1 MTISLRSAIPAL
13 LCVVG
18 VVGVAGVAGAQG
30 TTPAA
35 ATAAP
40 ACDPGVSQAVAKAT
54 LYLQQAATSVKA
66 KQDASKPL
74 KLAITALTSPAK
86 DSKETADSV
95 GRAYYLGQA
104 YILLLE
110 QPGVT
115 ISGPRSSYGIATD
128 PSAHIDLL
136 AAADTA
142 FNLVEAAQP
151 GCNKEISEWRE
162 QKPWLDAVRAAI
174 DAVNSQQYDSAS
186 VLANRALSIDRR
198 APYAYTVLASVA
210 SSKNDYPA
218 AIAMMRKALAAASAD
233 TIYEDARQ
241 NSMYDLANTL
251 FTQYDAASAADKE
264 SIGRQSIEAWK
275 TYIAQGKND
284 ARIARGELV
293 ASQIAL
299 ALKDTAEYPKI
310 YAPVIADPAKYGDH
324 SVLNA
329 GVIATQAN
337 RTADAV
343 TLFSAVATR
352 NPYQRDALKS
362 LAASYVGE
370 KQPEKVAPV
379 VDKLVLLDPN
389 NASNWLLYAY
399 GYSGLLKSTKDK
411 ALTKAYTDSLIK
423 YNTKSEKMTP
433 NLEVTEFT
441 VDSTAKTAVL
451 AGTIENRGAAA
462 KSYTINVEFL
472 DKTGAVVGSQS
483 VTVGP
488 VAPKASMP
496 FKATA
501 TATGVAGYRYQPIV

>member
-13 LCVVG
+13 LCI
-18 VVGVAGVAGAQG
+18 AGIAGAQG
-30 TTPAA
+30 TPPGAA
-35 ATAAP
+35 SAAP

-74 KLAITALTSPAK
+74 KLAIGALTAPTK
-86 DSKETADSV
+86 DTKELADSV

-104 YILLLE
+104 YILMLE
-110 QPGVT
+110 QPGVALT
-115 ISGPRSSYGIATD
+115 GPRSSYGIATD
-128 PSAHIDLL
+128 PSASIDLL

-142 FNLVEAAQP
+142 FSMVEVAQP
-151 GCNKEISEWRE
+151 GCKKEISEWRE
-162 QKPWLDAVRAAI
+162 QKPWLHAVTAAI
-174 DAVNSQQYDSAS
+174 AAVNSEKYDSAA
-186 VLANRALSIDRR
+186 VLARRALTIDRR

-210 SSKNDYPA
+210 SNKSDYPT

-241 NSMYDLANTL
+241 NAMYDLANTL
-251 FTQYDAASAADKE
+251 YTQYDAATGADKAT
-264 SIGRQSIEAWK
+264 IGRQSIDAWEV
-275 TYIAQGKND
+275 YIAQGKHD

-299 ALKDTAEYPKI
+299 ALKDTAEYTKI
-310 YAPVIADPAKYGDH
+310 YAPVIANPTKYGDH
-324 SVLNA
+324 AVLNA
-329 GVIATQAN
+329 GVLATQAD
-337 RTADAV
+337 RVTDAV
-343 TLFSAVATR
+343 TLFSTVANR

-362 LAASYVGE
+362 LAASYVGA
-370 KQPEKVAPV
+370 KQPEKVAAV
-379 VDKLVLLDPN
+379 VDKLVQLDPN

-399 GYSGLLKSTKDK
+399 GYSGLLKQTKDK

-441 VDSTAKTAVL
+441 VDSAAKTAVL
-451 AGTIENRGAAA
+451 GGTIENRGAAA
-462 KSYTINVEFL
+462 RAYSIQVEFL
-472 DKTGAVVGSQS
+472 DKTGAVVGAQT
-483 VTVGP
+483 VNVGP

-501 TATGVAGYRYQPIV
+501 TATGVAGYRYKPIV

>member
-13 LCVVG
+13 LCV
-18 VVGVAGVAGAQG
+18 AGVAGAQG
-30 TTPAA
+30 AA
-35 ATAAP
+35 PVAAGAAP

-54 LYLQQAATSVKA
+54 LYLQQAATAVKA
-66 KQDASKPL
+66 QQDASKPL
-74 KLAITALTSPAK
+74 KLAIGALTAPTKDAK
-86 DSKETADSV
+86 ELADSV

-110 QPGVT
+110 QPGVAVT
-115 ISGPRSSYGIATD
+115 GPRSSYGITTEPEAK
-128 PSAHIDLL
+128 IDLL
-136 AAADTA
+136 IAADTA

-151 GCNKEISEWRE
+151 GCRKEIAEWRE

-186 VLANRALSIDRR
+186 MLANRALSIDRH

-210 SSKNDYPA
+210 SNKKDYPT
-218 AIAMMRKALAAASAD
+218 AIAMTRKALAAASAD

-241 NSMYDLANTL
+241 NSLYDLANTL
-251 FTQYDAASAADKE
+251 FSQYDATTGADKA
-264 SIGRQSIEAWK
+264 SIGRESIEAWK

-284 ARIARGELV
+284 ARIGQGELV

-299 ALKDTAEYPKI
+299 ALNDTAEYAKI
-310 YAPVIADPAKYGDH
+310 YAPVIANPAKYGEQAL
-324 SVLNA
+324 LNA
-329 GVIATQAN
+329 GVLATQSN
-337 RTADAV
+337 RTSDAV
-343 TLFSAVATR
+343 TLFGAVADR
-352 NPYQRDALKS
+352 NPSQRDALKS
-362 LAASYVGE
+362 LAASYIGA
-370 KQPEKVAPV
+370 KQPEKVAAV
-379 VDKLVLLDPN
+379 VDKLVKLDPN

-399 GYSGLLKSTKDK
+399 GYSGMLKNTKDK
-411 ALTKAYTDSLIK
+411 ALTKAYTDSLVK

-441 VDSTAKTAVL
+441 IDTAAKTVQL
-451 AGTIENRGAAA
+451 GGTIENRGTAA
-462 KSYTINVEFL
+462 KSYTIQVEFI

-488 VAPKASMP
+488 VAPKAKMP

-501 TATGVAGYRYQPIV
+501 TATGVAGYRYAPIA